1 MAKLTKDGLLKM
13 VAKATSGET
22 LTALKHQINEAFQ
35 AQELTKE
42 DHEAIENA
50 IIAKSEELRASAAQ
64 ASKDVRIF
72 CKYLGGHYPKQGL
85 RFINGSKVISQEKL
99 AQLKETKY
107 WGREI
112 ALKPFPG
119 KEPVKVTNKNPSD
132 KEIPE

>member
-22 LTALKHQINEAFQ
+22 LTALKHQINEAFS

-42 DHEAIENA
+42 DHEQIENA
-50 IIAKSEELRASAAQ
+50 IIAKSEEFRLAAESV
-64 ASKDVRIF
+64 SKDVRIF

-85 RFINGSKVISQEKL
+85 RFINGSRVISTERL
-99 AQLKETKY
+99 EELKKTKY

-132 KEIPE
+132 KESVE